1 MKITS
6 LIATMMLAGLAACAG
21 PVAAPPNVTLINAAR
36 LQTLIEAEPMQTS
49 PTEAGTLRATLAVRN
64 RSKAKLMI
72 EGRAIFEGARGQEN
86 PSGWQH
92 VFIERDSQAML
103 QFSSLGTDARS
114 ARIELREAQQ

>member
-1 MKITS
+1 MKIKS
-6 LIATMMLAGLAACAG
+6 LLATMILACLAACAG
-21 PVAAPPNVTLINAAR
+21 PAPMPAGVTMINPVR
-36 LQTLIEAEPMQTS
+36 LQSLIEAEPMQTS
-49 PTEAGTLRATLAVRN
+49 PTGTGTLRATLAVRN

-86 PSGWQH
+86 PTGWQH